1 MLLKYGQII
10 SFDAKK
16 NLNSK
21 PKSIIMKS
29 IFCILLAVFMA
40 QGAVAQKVVKPRSG
54 SKGSWRY
61 LGTTS
66 ARSTTDHDVI
76 IVAGPYDFF
85 RKLKF
90 KVKDSGLE
98 MYYILVRYDDGGAPE
113 KIETRFS
120 IPQGGESRVID
131 LRGGKRKLKSVE
143 FYYRD
148 KGFLNGKADVMLY
161 GIK

>member
-1 MLLKYGQII
+1 MVKLYDLILKIVNHSML
-10 SFDAKK
+10 
-16 NLNSK
+16 K
-21 PKSIIMKS
+21 PITMKS
-29 IFCILLAVFMA
+29 IFFFLIAVFMIQGVSA
-40 QGAVAQKVVKPRSG
+40 QQVARPRSG
-54 SKGSWRY
+54 PTGSWRY

-66 ARSTTDHDVI
+66 ARSTADHDVI

-113 KIETRFS
+113 RIETRFN

-131 LRGGKRKLKSVE
+131 IRGGKRKLKSVE

-148 KGFLNGKADVMLY
+148 KGILNGKADVMLY

>member
-1 MLLKYGQII
+1 MVKLYDLILKIVNPSML
-10 SFDAKK
+10 
-16 NLNSK
+16 K
-21 PKSIIMKS
+21 PTNMKS
-29 IFCILLAVFMA
+29 ILCFLLAVCLF
-40 QGAVAQKVVKPRSG
+40 QGAFAQKVVKPRSG
-54 SKGSWRY
+54 PTGSWRY

-66 ARSTTDHDVI
+66 ARSTVDHDVI

-113 KIETRFS
+113 RIETRFN
-120 IPQGGESRVID
+120 IPQGGESRIID
-131 LRGGKRKLKSVE
+131 IRGGKRKLKSVE

-148 KGFLNGKADVMLY
+148 KGILNGKADVMLY

>member
-1 MLLKYGQII
+1 M
-10 SFDAKK
+10 
-16 NLNSK
+16 K
-21 PKSIIMKS
+21 PLIVFLVS
-29 IFCILLAVFMA
+29 IFLA
-40 QGAVAQKVVKPRSG
+40 QGISAQQVARPRSG
-54 SKGSWRY
+54 PTGSWRY
-61 LGTTS
+61 LGVTT
-66 ARSTTDHDVI
+66 ARSTADHDVI

-90 KVKDSGLE
+90 KVKDSNLE

-113 KIETRFS
+113 RIETRFN

-143 FYYRD
+143 FFYRD
-148 KGFLNGKADVMLY
+148 KGFLNGKADVLLY

>member
-1 MLLKYGQII
+1 MI
-10 SFDAKK
+10 
-16 NLNSK
+16 
-21 PKSIIMKS
+21 
-29 IFCILLAVFMA
+29 
-40 QGAVAQKVVKPRSG
+40 QGAFAQKVVKPRSG
-54 SKGSWRY
+54 TTGSWRY

-66 ARSTTDHDVI
+66 ARSTADHDVI

-113 KIETRFS
+113 RIETRFN

-131 LRGGKRKLKSVE
+131 IRGGKRKLKSVE

-148 KGFLNGKADVMLY
+148 KDILNGKADVMLY

>member
-1 MLLKYGQII
+1 MKY
-10 SFDAKK
+10 
-16 NLNSK
+16 
-21 PKSIIMKS
+21 
-29 IFCILLAVFMA
+29 IFCILLAVFTI
-40 QGAVAQKVVKPRSG
+40 QGAFAQKVVKPRPG
-54 SKGSWRY
+54 STGSWRY

-66 ARSTTDHDVI
+66 ARSSADHDMI
-76 IVAGPYDFF
+76 IIAGPYDFF

-113 KIETRFS
+113 RIETRFN

-131 LRGGKRKLKSVE
+131 IRGGKRKLKSVE

-148 KGFLNGKADVMLY
+148 KGILNGKADVMLY